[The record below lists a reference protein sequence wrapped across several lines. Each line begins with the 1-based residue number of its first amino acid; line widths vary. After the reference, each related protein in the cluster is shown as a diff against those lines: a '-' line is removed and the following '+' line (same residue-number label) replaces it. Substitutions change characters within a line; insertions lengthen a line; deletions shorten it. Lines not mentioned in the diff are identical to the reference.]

1 MSPDEPPMTQP
12 PVVERH
18 FTLDE
23 ANRTLPLV
31 KRIVADI
38 TEEYREWRE
47 LVRRY
52 EIVAGG
58 SKADEGETD
67 EQLRLREAIDRVARR
82 VTAYVGEL
90 QQIGCV
96 LKGLEDG
103 VVDFPARFEGRDVSL
118 CWKLGEPEVGHWHEV
133 DTGFAERQPISA
145 GVGE

>member
-1 MSPDEPPMTQP
+1 MIPPPAT
-12 PVVERH
+12 VRH

-38 TEEYREWRE
+38 TAEYAEWRE

-58 SKADEGETD
+58 SRADEGESG
-67 EQLRLREAIDRVARR
+67 EQVRLREAIDRVARR
-82 VTAYVGEL
+82 VTTYVDEL
-90 QQIGCV
+90 EQIGCV
-96 LKGLEDG
+96 LKGFEDG
-103 VVDFPARFEGRDVSL
+103 VVDFPARLDGRDVSL

-133 DTGFAERQPISA
+133 DAGYAGRQPISA
-145 GVGE
+145 RVGS